1 MKIRKI
7 FIERYGPINNLNLDI
22 GEGLQVIWGRNE
34 TGKTLAIEA
43 VVKIMLQGKV
53 RDFDHINRVEED
65 PEGYVL
71 MEDSKSNEIKL
82 TIRKGLVNYLDLRG
96 LDLRNIFIIRD
107 SDLTIKDDCSYY
119 KDITDKL
126 TGLQF
131 ERLEKILSLLKD
143 YGRLTGAR
151 SDADLSDSKEYGKIL
166 SAKKSAVSFIKDAGS
181 YIRKAAEEKLD
192 YCELELIK
200 LKQNLTQA
208 REEIKVQEE
217 ALKVDNYRKL
227 SETLKNVRQSCDD
240 YGKVKDYTQGQHQE
254 LIKLKAELDFKNEEV
269 KRLDLNLERLYEEKL
284 EQEEKLTVAQ
294 SELGPLEDKKKQID
308 RLEEDIEIYNRR
320 KSEEIRE
327 INENL
332 LKVPMFIFLFFI
344 PAGFAL
350 AYFTMGG
357 VIWPFAFAGI
367 FLVLFLTLFILLRR
381 SGGTK
386 SKFAKQEFIIK
397 NEFKKLGFNAK
408 NMDEIMNVISN
419 FEDKYKA
426 KSSSADSLN
435 EKIRLLEM
443 KIKEINQNIRK
454 AEVEKIKIKGKIDG
468 IYEQFDVKSN
478 EEFGMKLK
486 LKSKLESELL
496 TSAKTLL
503 GNEDIQ
509 SKFKY
514 DMDFR
519 KENTEELLD
528 NIEGYIGHWGEI
540 LKEMTPVNLEEGII
554 QQFKREEYEGLKEKR
569 DRLEKEIEEIS
580 EKLKEHNDNLN
591 DFERRFMELDL
602 SRFVDDYSPIN
613 INTLDRLSESVKA
626 VKEFIN
632 KVDSEFETAIESIKI
647 FEEIRNEQ
655 ETKISDLFEKL
666 NVSRYF
672 EEITDGRYRKV
683 EFDPEDRTVKVI
695 DRNDRIFKT
704 SKLSKGAYDQ
714 LFFAIRTA
722 LSEEIFGDGRGFFIM
737 DDAFMSSDEY
747 RLENQFKILKKLAV
761 SGWTI
766 IYFSV
771 KSEIKN
777 LALKYSSNK
786 VIAI

>member
-7 FIERYGPINNLNLDI
+7 FIERYGPINDLNLDI

-71 MEDSKSNEIKL
+71 MEDSESNEIKL
-82 TIRKGLVNYLDLRG
+82 IIRKGLVHYMDLRG

-131 ERLEKILSLLKD
+131 ERLEKILLLLKD
-143 YGRLTGAR
+143 YGRLTGAK

-181 YIRKAAEEKLD
+181 YIREAAEKKSD

-208 REEIKVQEE
+208 RGEIKVQEE

-227 SETLKNVRQSCDD
+227 SETLKNVRQGWDE
-240 YGKVKDYTQGQHQE
+240 YGKVKNYTQEQHQE
-254 LIKLKAELDFKNEEV
+254 LIKLKAGLDLKNEEA
-269 KRLDLNLERLYEEKL
+269 KRLDLSLERLYKEKL
-284 EQEEKLTVAQ
+284 EQEEKLTEAQ

-320 KSEEIRE
+320 KSEEVRE

-357 VIWPFAFAGI
+357 VIWPFTFAGI
-367 FLVLFLTLFILLRR
+367 FLVLFLTFFILLRR
-381 SGGTK
+381 SGGAK
-386 SKFAKQEFIIK
+386 SKFAMQEFMIK
-397 NEFKKLGFNAK
+397 NEFKKLGFSAK
-408 NMDEIMNVISN
+408 NMDEIMNVISG

-443 KIKEINQNIRK
+443 KIKEINQDIRE
-454 AEVEKIKIKGKIDG
+454 AEVEKINIKGKIDG
-468 IYEQFDVKSN
+468 IYEQFDVKST

-486 LKSKLESELL
+486 LKNKFESELL

-503 GNEDIQ
+503 GNEAIQ

-528 NIEGYIGHWGEI
+528 NIEGYIGQWGEI
-540 LKEMTPVNLEEGII
+540 LKEMAPVDLEEDIM

-591 DFERRFMELDL
+591 DFGRRFLELDL
-602 SRFVDDYSPIN
+602 GRFVDDYSPIN
-613 INTLDRLSESVKA
+613 INTLGRLSESVKA
-626 VKEFIN
+626 GEEFIN

-683 EFDPEDRTVKVI
+683 EFDSEDRTIKVI
-695 DRNDRIFKT
+695 DKNDRIFKT

-714 LFFAIRTA
+714 LFFSIRTA
-722 LSEEIFGDGRGFFIM
+722 ISEEIFGDGKGFFIM

-747 RLENQFKILKKLAV
+747 RLENQFKILNKLAV
-761 SGWTI
+761 SGWSI

-777 LALKYSSNK
+777 LALKYSKNK
-786 VIAI
+786 VITI